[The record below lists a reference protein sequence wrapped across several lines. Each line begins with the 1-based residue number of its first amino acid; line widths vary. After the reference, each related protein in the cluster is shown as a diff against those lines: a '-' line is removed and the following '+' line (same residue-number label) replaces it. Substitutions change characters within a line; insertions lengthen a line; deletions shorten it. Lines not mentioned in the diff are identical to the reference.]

1 MAVDALAEPTRRV
14 SGGFLTTLTVANVGI
29 LITFFT
35 PLQNL
40 LPRYAELVAGPDGK
54 ETALAW
60 ISGAGAVA
68 AIVINPVAGALSDR
82 TTSGLGRRRPWIIAG
97 TLFGAAMLVLLTFQ
111 DSVLGLAVVWA
122 LILSGSNAAFA
133 GVTAYVPDQVPV
145 RQRGL
150 VSGLI
155 GMAQVFGVVLGLALV
170 SYLVTDLRL
179 GAYLVGALLVLLPL
193 PLVLTVP
200 DARLPAGHAPAF
212 RLGEFVRAFWLS
224 PREYPDFAWAWITR
238 FLMWLGTSMATLYL
252 LYYLKD
258 AIGHPEPEKGQTI
271 LTALYGLGTLLTA
284 VVGGRL
290 SDRSGKRKVYV
301 LWASLVMAGAALV
314 LAFVPT
320 FGAAAF
326 AALVLGLGYGVYLAV
341 DQALITQVL
350 PAAADRARHLG
361 VINIANA
368 APQVLAPVVAA
379 PIVTGL
385 GGYPVLYSAVA
396 VVTALAGILVRRIV
410 SVP

>member
-193 PLVLTVP
+193 PLVLT
-200 DARLPAGHAPAF
+200 
-212 RLGEFVRAFWLS
+212 
-224 PREYPDFAWAWITR
+224 
-238 FLMWLGTSMATLYL
+238 
-252 LYYLKD
+252 
-258 AIGHPEPEKGQTI
+258 
-271 LTALYGLGTLLTA
+271 
-284 VVGGRL
+284 
-290 SDRSGKRKVYV
+290 
-301 LWASLVMAGAALV
+301 
-314 LAFVPT
+314 
-320 FGAAAF
+320 
-326 AALVLGLGYGVYLAV
+326 
-341 DQALITQVL
+341 
-350 PAAADRARHLG
+350 
-361 VINIANA
+361 
-368 APQVLAPVVAA
+368 
-379 PIVTGL
+379 
-385 GGYPVLYSAVA
+385 
-396 VVTALAGILVRRIV
+396 
-410 SVP
+410 